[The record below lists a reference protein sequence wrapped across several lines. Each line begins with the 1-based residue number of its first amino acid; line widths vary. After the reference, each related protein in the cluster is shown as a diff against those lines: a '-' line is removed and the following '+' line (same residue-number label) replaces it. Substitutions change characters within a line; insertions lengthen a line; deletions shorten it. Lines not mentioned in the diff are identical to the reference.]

1 MSVTIGLE
9 SYGKDMYINNYEKCR
24 EIKNEMYNL
33 IRKVIGIAEENLD
46 SLIFQFFPENMEKNF
61 MLFSNAYREKSFS
74 DEICDIKKLSD
85 YQTNSSTN
93 IFEAIRSPLLKVF
106 FSLI

>member
-74 DEICDIKKLSD
+74 DEICDIKILSD

-93 IFEAIRSPLLKVF
+93 IFEAIRSPLLKVLF
-106 FSLI
+106 FLI

>member
-74 DEICDIKKLSD
+74 DEICDIKILSD

-106 FSLI
+106 FSFI